1 MRNVKI
7 IRTIVLLLLLFS
19 SLSISQPKF
28 SVDGG
33 TKFSFG
39 EIYTGA
45 TAKKLLTI
53 RNIGTDTLKISNVS
67 AGCGC
72 TGTLMSS
79 DRLAPNDTGTL
90 AITFN
95 SRNISGEVEKS
106 VTLNTN
112 DTTQT
117 LVRILFKA
125 NVTQLLKHDPEYLTF
140 RGTVSSLIRQ
150 SLMITNTTSEAFQI
164 LTAQSNSNI
173 MSVDIRKSK
182 IKPGESGEVECT
194 FFSSEEGTFKGNIEI
209 TLDHPKV
216 PILDVRYFAL
226 VNRKSAPP
234 ALKPN

>member
-1 MRNVKI
+1 MNAKTV
-7 IRTIVLLLLLFS
+7 RTIVLLLLLFS
-19 SLSISQPKF
+19 SLSLSQPKF

-45 TAKKLLTI
+45 TTKKLLTI
-53 RNIGTDTLKISNVS
+53 RNVGTDTLIISNVS
-67 AGCGC
+67 ASCGC

-79 DRLAPNDTGTL
+79 DRIAPNDTGTL

-95 SRNISGEVEKS
+95 SRKISGEVEKS

-125 NVTQLLKHDPEYLTF
+125 KVTQLLKYEPEYLTF
-140 RGTVSSLIRQ
+140 RGAVSSLIRQ
-150 SLMITNTTSEAFQI
+150 SVMITNTTSEAFQI
-164 LTAQSNSNI
+164 VSAQSKSNLL
-173 MSVDIRKSK
+173 SVDIRKAK

-194 FFSSEEGTFKGNIEI
+194 FLSNEEGTFNGNIEI

-216 PILDVRYFAL
+216 QILDVRYFAL
-226 VNRKSAPP
+226 VSHKPSTP